1 MLRGLTGWRRNGTA
15 LLCGLAAAFSLP
27 PLNAWPLLFGAVPL
41 LIILLLDIMRR
52 DVRSS
57 FILGWSFGFGYFL
70 FAFHWIGFA
79 FLVDKKDY
87 LWMMP
92 FAVGGLSAAMAVYW
106 GIAVSCAALSRF
118 KRLSLVLLFAGT
130 VGLSEILRGLLFTG
144 FPWAAPGLAAVG
156 MGGVMQTA
164 SLWGMCGLT
173 VLIMLWAGIWPV
185 ILSRQSRLLHRV
197 TAALILLTLP
207 LCWAWGTWRIETVK
221 VADVAGMKL
230 RIVQPNISQDDKWRD
245 KNVRRIFEQLLEM
258 SARPP
263 GDGEAVTHLVWPE
276 SAVPF
281 LIDESKGGKADVARL
296 LGEQRILM
304 TGTLRREKS
313 SSGNSDDDRVF
324 NSVLAFDGDGAVV
337 AQYDKWRLVP
347 GGEFLPFEWLLQPL
361 GFRKVVTV
369 PGSFAAGTGPHT
381 FEIPGAPPVG
391 FSICYEAIFPEGLV
405 DEKKRPSWL
414 VNVTNDGWFGNST
427 GPYQHLAQLRLRAIE
442 QGLPIVRAA
451 NTGISALVDPLGRF
465 TASLGIGEVGVIDAH
480 LPEKLPTTFFA
491 TYGQGVVV
499 SMLLLFFLVSALFHK
514 RI

>member
-1 MLRGLTGWRRNGTA
+1 M
-15 LLCGLAAAFSLP
+15 LCGLAAAFSLP

-41 LIILLLDIMRR
+41 LINLIQDIMRR
-52 DVRSS
+52 DLGSS

-106 GIAVSCAALSRF
+106 GIAVSCAALSGF
-118 KRLSLVLLFAGT
+118 KRLSLVLMFAGA

-207 LCWAWGTWRIETVK
+207 LCWAWGTWRTETVK

-258 SARPP
+258 
-263 GDGEAVTHLVWPE
+263 L
-276 SAVPF
+276 
-281 LIDESKGGKADVARL
+281 KGL
-296 LGEQRILM
+296 
-304 TGTLRREKS
+304 
-313 SSGNSDDDRVF
+313 
-324 NSVLAFDGDGAVV
+324 
-337 AQYDKWRLVP
+337 
-347 GGEFLPFEWLLQPL
+347 FLPTHHRQ
-361 GFRKVVTV
+361 T
-369 PGSFAAGTGPHT
+369 S
-381 FEIPGAPPVG
+381 
-391 FSICYEAIFPEGLV
+391 
-405 DEKKRPSWL
+405 
-414 VNVTNDGWFGNST
+414 
-427 GPYQHLAQLRLRAIE
+427 
-442 QGLPIVRAA
+442 
-451 NTGISALVDPLGRF
+451 
-465 TASLGIGEVGVIDAH
+465 
-480 LPEKLPTTFFA
+480 
-491 TYGQGVVV
+491 
-499 SMLLLFFLVSALFHK
+499 
-514 RI
+514 